1 MKKNVACFITSTALL
16 SQFIM
21 SPIVFS
27 QEQQVDEE
35 KGNQVNQTQVDSMK
49 RVVEMDENDDKYVE
63 ESAIEDDST
72 ISITTNAGE
81 MYSGSNFSL
90 EMNLTNNSGTVPKG
104 TQYIISISP
113 DAIDYSTIRF
123 ENPIDDFFLWKLIQP
138 QVKLF

>member
-1 MKKNVACFITSTALL
+1 
-16 SQFIM
+16 M